1 MNDVDTLLAALADP
15 LPDAPP
21 SATLVAALRR
31 ELAAREAKA
40 AVALEAARAEIEASA
55 RFVAVLSHEI
65 RTPLNGVLAVA
76 EVLAAEA
83 LPPAAARH
91 ARTVAESSRALL
103 RILSD
108 ALDLHR
114 GGGEAGALALSPAPE
129 PLRPLVDEL
138 EALWRPRA
146 LADGVRLH
154 VSYLGD
160 PGACAVVDGLRL
172 RQVLN
177 NLLGNAL
184 KFAAGGAVE
193 LAVSARPGADGLA
206 VSAEVRDTGPG
217 IAPDMLERVFEPF
230 AQTELGRAM
239 GGAGL
244 GLAVSRR
251 VASALGGRVYA
262 RNNAGR
268 GATFVLELLLPFAT
282 AEAEARSTP
291 AAPPARTL
299 PRAAHVLVVD
309 DNATNRVV
317 AQTLCRMFGASSEV
331 AADGV
336 EAVEL
341 ARTGAFD
348 LVLMDIRMPRM
359 DGVEAARAIRA
370 TSGPVGRVPIIAL
383 TANADNDMAR
393 LYIAAGMQSVVEKPI
408 QSDRL
413 LAAMTA
419 ALEGRGAAAA
429 ARAA

>member
-1 MNDVDTLLAALADP
+1 MTAVDTLLAALADP

-21 SATLVAALRR
+21 PATLVAALRR
-31 ELAAREAKA
+31 ELAAREAA
-40 AVALEAARAEIEASA
+40 AAREMASARAEVEASN

-76 EVLAAEA
+76 ELLQGEA
-83 LPPAAARH
+83 LPPGAARL
-91 ARTVAESSRALL
+91 ARTVVESSRNLL
-103 RILSD
+103 RILTD

-114 GGGEAGALALSPAPE
+114 GGGEGGALALSAAPE
-129 PLRPLVDEL
+129 PLRPLLDEL

-146 LADGVRLH
+146 VADGVRLH
-154 VSYLGD
+154 VSYSGE
-160 PGACAVVDGLRL
+160 PGACAVVDGVRL

-193 LAVSARPGADGLA
+193 LAVSARPGADGLS
-206 VSAEVRDTGPG
+206 VTAEVRDTGPG

-251 VASALGGRVYA
+251 IATALGGRLYA

-268 GATFVLELLLPFAT
+268 GATLVLELLLPFAAADGDGGSAAT
-282 AEAEARSTP
+282 
-291 AAPPARTL
+291 APPTRTL

-336 EAVEL
+336 EAVEM

-359 DGVEAARAIRA
+359 DGVEATRAIRA
-370 TSGPVGRVPIIAL
+370 TTGAVGRMPIIAL
-383 TANADNDMAR
+383 TANADADVAR
-393 LYIAAGMQSVVEKPI
+393 LYIAAGMQDVVEKPI

-419 ALEGRGAAAA
+419 ALDAPGVAAA